1 MSNMLNLFGFT
12 STAHDESDSLQ
23 PSYKTGHKAS
33 KTTLLSVQALRNAAA
48 RLADLRA
55 DGASLNTR
63 EFVGLLVCNAQ
74 RSRRI
79 GLPQASMRVVTNNP
93 NGRVAIRL
101 KLS

>member
-1 MSNMLNLFGFT
+1 MSNMLNLFGFNNA
-12 STAHDESDSLQ
+12 AHDESDSLQ

-55 DGASLNTR
+55 DGTSLNTR

-79 GLPQASMRVVTNNP
+79 SLPDASLRIVTGNQS
-93 NGRVAIRL
+93 GRVAIRL
-101 KLS
+101 KLR